1 MEASPVDS
9 RGLTRGSN
17 VSILPKTAVASVV
30 LIDDIRLLRDG
41 IASMLR
47 AEGIDVIATSQY
59 NDDALRRLAM
69 IRPPVVLL
77 GCNIGEECGPAQ
89 IEAVKLAS
97 PESRVIVLGVLP
109 GYLEVP
115 DCVAAGAS
123 GFVLKDATI
132 ADIVSA
138 IQGVMRGECVLP
150 SELAGVI
157 FAFFAKHRVKRRDTP
172 ASTRLTPRERQV
184 VALIG
189 DGLSNK
195 EMATKLHISRD
206 TVKNHVHSVLEKL
219 SLHTRLEIAA
229 HALLETNRK

>member
-1 MEASPVDS
+1 M
-9 RGLTRGSN
+9 
-17 VSILPKTAVASVV
+17 TAVASVV
-30 LIDDIRLLRDG
+30 LIEDIRLLRDG

-47 AEGIDVIATSQY
+47 ADGIDVVAASHY
-59 NDDALRRLAM
+59 GDDVLRRLAVLK
-69 IRPPVVLL
+69 PSVVLL
-77 GCNIGEECGPAQ
+77 GCNIGEDGGPAK
-89 IEAVKLAS
+89 IEAVKLHAPDS
-97 PESRVIVLGVLP
+97 KVIMLDVLP
-109 GYLEVP
+109 GYPDVP
-115 DCVAAGAS
+115 DCVVAGAS

-132 ADIVSA
+132 ADIVAA
-138 IQGVMRGECVLP
+138 IQGVIRGESVLP
-150 SELAGVI
+150 PALAGVI
-157 FAFFAKHRVKRRDTP
+157 FEFFAKHRGRRRDTP

-229 HALLETNRK
+229 HALLQRSRE